1 MAATVPVSGRHHVA
15 ATPALDRNDR
25 VGDYAVMKRWGF
37 TFPFDGLPLHAHKD
51 ALQEAERLGYTDAWS
66 FEVDGIDCFTPLAVA
81 AAWTEKLRLGTAIA
95 NVYTRAPLALA
106 ISAMGIAEAAPGRF
120 ALGIGAGSSVIVEQW
135 GGVPFERPFQRVR
148 DVNRLLKKAMS
159 GEKVTEDYDGLRM
172 TGYRMS
178 RTLVDP
184 PPIYIAALREGM
196 LRLAGR
202 EADGVIINW
211 LSASDVPKV
220 VAAAH
225 DGAMKAGKDPSKL
238 EVVARIF
245 VCMTDNDAFLDF
257 LGRRSV
263 AAYLNVP
270 VYAQFHEW
278 LGRGAALAPM
288 WDAWKAGDR
297 KAATAAIPRQVVDDL
312 IVHGDAETCMRKIQ
326 AYVDA
331 GVTVPV
337 LNFLPASAD
346 PAARTQHTLDML
358 RVLAPV

>member
-1 MAATVPVSGRHHVA
+1 MMRP
-15 ATPALDRNDR
+15 
-25 VGDYAVMKRWGF
+25 MQRWGF
-37 TFPFDGLPLHAHKD
+37 TFPFDGLPLHAHKE

-66 FEVDGIDCFTPLAVA
+66 FEVDGVDCFTPLALA

-106 ISAMGIAEAAPGRF
+106 VSAMGIAEAAPGRF
-120 ALGIGAGSSVIVEQW
+120 ALGLGAGSSVIVQQW
-135 GGVPFERPFQRVR
+135 GGIPFDSPYQRVR
-148 DVNRLLKKAMS
+148 DVNRLVKQAMS
-159 GEKVTEDYDGLRM
+159 GEKVTEELETVRM

-178 RTLVDP
+178 RRLVEP
-184 PPIYIAALREGM
+184 PPTYIAALRAGM

-202 EADGVIINW
+202 ESDGVIINW
-211 LSASDVPKV
+211 LSAGDVPQV
-220 VAAAH
+220 VAEARK
-225 DGAMKAGKDPSKL
+225 GAEQAGKDPSKL

-245 VCMTDNDAFLDF
+245 VCMTDNDAFVDF

-278 LGRGAALAPM
+278 LGRGSALAPM
-288 WDAWKAGDR
+288 WDAWQAGDR
-297 KAATAAIPRQVVDDL
+297 KAATAAIPRGVIDDL
-312 IVHGDAETCMRKIQ
+312 IIHGDAETCRRKVQ

-337 LNFLPASAD
+337 VNFLPASAD
-346 PAARTQHTLDML
+346 PGERTQHSLAML
-358 RVLAPV
+358 RALAPQ